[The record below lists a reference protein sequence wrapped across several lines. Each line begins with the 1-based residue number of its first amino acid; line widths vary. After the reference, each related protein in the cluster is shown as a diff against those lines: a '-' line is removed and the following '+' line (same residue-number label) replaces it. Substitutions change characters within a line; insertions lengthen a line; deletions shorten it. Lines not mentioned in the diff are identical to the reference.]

1 MVWLRGI
8 EGLEMG
14 APWGGGRPA
23 WAHSP
28 PFTSSLPPPHPHPPP
43 HWPGSQNYQRDRNE
57 TKGSWAGRRIF
68 SRCECLWFGSSWPEL
83 QPLHPNPG

>member
-1 MVWLRGI
+1 MVWLRGV

-28 PFTSSLPPPHPHPPP
+28 PFTSSLPPPPP
-43 HWPGSQNYQRDRNE
+43 
-57 TKGSWAGRRIF
+57 
-68 SRCECLWFGSSWPEL
+68 SSPSLARLPEL
-83 QPLHPNPG
+83 PKRQKRDKGKLGWEENFFQM